1 MKIVLVHGIMNTGH
15 VMFYLKR
22 CLEKQRYDCYAPTLW
37 PIDGNKGI
45 EHAAQTL
52 KTGIEKRF
60 GQAQNI
66 TVIGFSMGG
75 IVARYYLQK
84 LGGASRTAHFF
95 ALAAPHNGSY
105 WAYLPY
111 PSKGVKQLRP
121 NSEFLKSLKADEAS
135 LKGVQLYSYWSP
147 LDTSI
152 VPSSSSF
159 WQIAQNK
166 KFYFVLHPL
175 IIFSPKLAREIVE
188 QLRS

>member
-22 CLEKQRYDCYAPTLW
+22 CLEKQGYDCYAPTLW

-84 LGGASRTAHFF
+84 LGGASRTAH
-95 ALAAPHNGSY
+95 
-105 WAYLPY
+105 
-111 PSKGVKQLRP
+111 
-121 NSEFLKSLKADEAS
+121 
-135 LKGVQLYSYWSP
+135 
-147 LDTSI
+147 
-152 VPSSSSF
+152 
-159 WQIAQNK
+159 
-166 KFYFVLHPL
+166 
-175 IIFSPKLAREIVE
+175 
-188 QLRS
+188 

>member
-15 VMFYLKR
+15 VMFYIKR
-22 CLEKQRYDCYAPTLW
+22 QLEKQGFDCYTPTLW
-37 PIDGNKGI
+37 PIDGNRGM

-60 GQAQNI
+60 GPDQNI
-66 TVIGFSMGG
+66 TVIGFRMGG
-75 IVARYYLQK
+75 IVARVYLQK
-84 LGGASRTAHFF
+84 LGGANRTAHFF
-95 ALAAPHNGSY
+95 SLAAPHNGCY
-105 WAYLPY
+105 WAYLPCLG
-111 PSKGVKQLRP
+111 KGIKQLRP
-121 NSEFLKSLKADEAS
+121 NSAFLKSLKADEDS
-135 LKGVQLYSYWSP
+135 LKGVKLYSYWSP

-159 WQIAQNK
+159 WQIAQNN

-175 IIFSPKLAREIVE
+175 IIFSPKLAREIVG